1 MDAVT
6 NLRDTAEVRWG
17 RDRDGIAGSRRRVS
31 DLLVDLALPRT
42 DAGAFVQAAIAVPI
56 FGIAVWR
63 VRHNHD
69 IRAFVVVGL
78 ATLTFAWFALRTLH

>member
-1 MDAVT
+1 M
-6 NLRDTAEVRWG
+6 
-17 RDRDGIAGSRRRVS
+17 S

-56 FGIAVWR
+56 FGIAVWQ
-63 VRHNHD
+63 VRHNRD
-69 IRAFVVVGL
+69 IRAFVVGL

>member
-1 MDAVT
+1 M
-6 NLRDTAEVRWG
+6 
-17 RDRDGIAGSRRRVS
+17 S
-31 DLLVDLALPRT
+31 DFLVDLALPRT

-63 VRHNHD
+63 VRHSRD
-69 IRAFVVVGL
+69 IRTFVVGV

>member
-1 MDAVT
+1 
-6 NLRDTAEVRWG
+6 
-17 RDRDGIAGSRRRVS
+17 VS

-56 FGIAVWR
+56 FGIALWR
-63 VRHNHD
+63 VRHNRD
-69 IRAFVVVGL
+69 IRTFVVGV

>member
-1 MDAVT
+1 
-6 NLRDTAEVRWG
+6 
-17 RDRDGIAGSRRRVS
+17 VS
-31 DLLVDLALPRT
+31 DLLVDFALPRT

-63 VRHNHD
+63 VRHNRD
-69 IRAFVVVGL
+69 IRTFVVGV

>member
-1 MDAVT
+1 M
-6 NLRDTAEVRWG
+6 
-17 RDRDGIAGSRRRVS
+17 S
-31 DLLVDLALPRT
+31 DLLVDLALSRT

-63 VRHNHD
+63 VRHNRD
-69 IRAFVVVGL
+69 IRTFVVGV

>member
-1 MDAVT
+1 M
-6 NLRDTAEVRWG
+6 
-17 RDRDGIAGSRRRVS
+17 S

-63 VRHNHD
+63 VRHNRD
-69 IRAFVVVGL
+69 IRTFVVGV

>member
-1 MDAVT
+1 M
-6 NLRDTAEVRWG
+6 
-17 RDRDGIAGSRRRVS
+17 S

-63 VRHNHD
+63 VRHNRD
-69 IRAFVVVGL
+69 IRTFVVGV
-78 ATLTFAWFALRTLH
+78 ATLTLAWFALRTLH

>member
-1 MDAVT
+1 M
-6 NLRDTAEVRWG
+6 
-17 RDRDGIAGSRRRVS
+17 
-31 DLLVDLALPRT
+31 
-42 DAGAFVQAAIAVPI
+42 QAAIAVPI